1 MAEPINLNKARK
13 LKERLKRRSQ
23 ASENVVKHGRTKEQK
38 AVDLARACKAA
49 NHLDAHRTTKDD

>member
-13 LKERLKRRSQ
+13 LKERLKRRSH

-38 AVDLARACKAA
+38 ALDLARARKAA
-49 NHLDAHRTTKDD
+49 NHLDAHRTKDD